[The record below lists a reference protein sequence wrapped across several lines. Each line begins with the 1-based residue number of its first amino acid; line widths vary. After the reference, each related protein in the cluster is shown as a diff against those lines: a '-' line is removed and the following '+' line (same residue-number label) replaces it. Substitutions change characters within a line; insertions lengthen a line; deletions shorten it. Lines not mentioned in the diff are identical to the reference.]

1 MQKNTTISFKLF
13 PFLMAILMLVAL
25 GAEAV
30 YAVTS
35 ERNDVSVS
43 VEKDVDQEEGQ
54 QKPTYNVLKDQST
67 AIPQSTETVNWC
79 NVFVKT
85 LHQLVNFRLTLKPV
99 AKIKPTKEVVETI
112 LSTTA
117 TCIYS
122 YYAAPNAP

>member
-1 MQKNTTISFKLF
+1 
-13 PFLMAILMLVAL
+13 MLVAL

>member
-25 GAEAV
+25 GAEAA

-35 ERNDVSVS
+35 ERNEVSVS